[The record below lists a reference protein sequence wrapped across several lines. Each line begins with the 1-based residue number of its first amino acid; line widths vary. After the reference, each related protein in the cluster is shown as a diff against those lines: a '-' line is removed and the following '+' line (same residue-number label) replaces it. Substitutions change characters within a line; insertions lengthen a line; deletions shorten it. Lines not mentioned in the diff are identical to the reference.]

1 MLNVSPSSK
10 DIGIETALLQAA
22 RQKALAARKRREAE
36 DEEME
41 KKRKEAAFAKL
52 KELEERM
59 NARLK
64 AEQ

>member
-1 MLNVSPSSK
+1 MLNFP
-10 DIGIETALLQAA
+10 DFGFWDCNFLQAA

-59 NARLK
+59 EERLK